1 MKARCVPLM
10 IFCGILLIFSGCADK
25 KSRLLSEKIPLNVYD
40 LEEIRA
46 GVDAHKD
53 FLKTYKLIEN
63 EKISAYMNDIGQR
76 LASVSERP
84 YLPWRFYLVDNDS
97 SCDAFALPGGN
108 IYISSGLFRFIE
120 SEAELAAV
128 IAHEVGHTSAYRY
141 HNRGDSKGMRFGK
154 LAKIGAGAAGGLIGG
169 PAGGAAGSILSGI
182 DMGSPYLK
190 QQFSKDA
197 EAEADGRA
205 MHYLKR
211 LGYPPAAIVSYNK
224 RLASTPIATL
234 PVFIQFFNAHPPS
247 DFRVHKAIENL
258 QKISNN
264 KEPEITMYTN
274 DRHHEMVEELVRIQ
288 GGSEKKSFIEKIL
301 STPEER
307 QDSNAAVIVKPSV

>member
-1 MKARCVPLM
+1 MKVRCVPLVT
-10 IFCGILLIFSGCADK
+10 FFGILLIFSGCADK
-25 KSRLLSEKIPLNVYD
+25 KSRLLSEKIPLNTYD

-63 EKISAYMNDIGQR
+63 EKINAYMNDIGHR

-84 YLPWRFYLVDNDS
+84 HMPWRFFLVDNDS
-97 SCDAFALPGGN
+97 SCEAFALPGGN
-108 IYISSGLFRFIE
+108 IYVSSGLFRFVE

-141 HNRGDSKGMRFGK
+141 HNREESKTIRFGK

-169 PAGGAAGSILSGI
+169 PAGGAAGSVLSGI
-182 DMGSPYLK
+182 EMGSPYIK

-205 MHYLKR
+205 MHYLR
-211 LGYPPAAIVSYNK
+211 QLGYPPAAIVSYNK
-224 RLASTPIATL
+224 RLASTPIETL
-234 PVFIQFFNAHPPS
+234 PIFIHFFNAHPPS
-247 DFRVHKAIENL
+247 DFRVEKAIENL
-258 QKISNN
+258 QKISKNN
-264 KEPEITMYTN
+264 EPEVTTYTN
-274 DRHHEMVEELVRIQ
+274 DRHHEMVEELVKIQ
-288 GGSEKKSFIEKIL
+288 GGSEKKSLIEKIL
-301 STPEER
+301 NTPEKR
-307 QDSNAAVIVKPSV
+307 QDPSAAVIVKPSV